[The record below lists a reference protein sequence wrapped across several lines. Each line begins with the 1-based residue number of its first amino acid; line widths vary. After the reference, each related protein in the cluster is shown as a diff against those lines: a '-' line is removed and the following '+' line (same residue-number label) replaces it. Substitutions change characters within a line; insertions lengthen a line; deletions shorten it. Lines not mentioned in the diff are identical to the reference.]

1 MDKLLKFFL
10 GNHQSSSLVGYAL
23 GLFALFNQAREAGAV
38 STRDAVLVAAIVFG
52 FRFLNER
59 ASSIGAI
66 AGKLLGVSGDGT
78 GQALP
83 PVAERM
89 IVGQPAQISPALH
102 QAIQSE
108 QEAKLRQQLQAVIG
122 QRDAVIKDAA
132 MMREQLRQSD
142 QQLGVLRAQLQN
154 QVDSLR
160 AQSDAD
166 VLRNG

>member
-1 MDKLLKFFL
+1 MNKLIQLVL
-10 GNHQSSSLVGYAL
+10 GNHQSSSLVGYAI

-38 STRDAVLVAAIVFG
+38 NVRDAIIVTAIVFG
-52 FRFLNER
+52 FRFLNDR
-59 ASSIGAI
+59 APSIGAI
-66 AGKLLGVSGDGT
+66 AGKLLSVSGDGT

-83 PVAERM
+83 PVTERM

-108 QEAKLRQQLQAVIG
+108 QEAKLRQQLQTVIG

-132 MMREQLRQSD
+132 LMREQLRQSD

-154 QVDSLR
+154 QVDNLR
-160 AQSDAD
+160 AHSDAD
-166 VLRNG
+166 VLRHG